1 MSQVSAATDALSQ
14 QKRTAT
20 NTRRIQSLPSP
31 LGKHPAR
38 REATSRYL
46 LILWKD
52 QLDATSHWLKR
63 AFFWAVYRPF
73 IHFCRFQL
81 KLPTFCVEEC
91 CRCKRRLLWLEFEQI
106 VDDKWQAEQA
116 AETPNWGWY
125 EVPTT
130 TPLPTETLVGFVDQ
144 DYPLADAKT
153 RDRYQRN
160 GHSTI
165 ELPRVDLV
173 KLAGKIAQT
182 DSLVEQFHSKAT

>member
-1 MSQVSAATDALSQ
+1 M
-14 QKRTAT
+14 

-31 LGKHPAR
+31 AKHPALR
-38 REATSRYL
+38 DKRYL
-46 LILWKD
+46 VILWKD

-73 IHFCRFQL
+73 IHFCRFKL